1 MCAKLYIQYAASVNT
16 VFQIKM
22 IESIQLGARADA
34 LYVIRQAAVHLIDHQ
49 KTLWPLDELT
59 AEQVF
64 HGCQHDNIVTGYIGA
79 NPIAAMLLT
88 YHDPT
93 FWPDVPPNQAGF
105 IHKLSVVP
113 DYQGKGVAAQ
123 MVNFAKNEV
132 KNKEIPWLRLDCH
145 SDRNRLRNFYESLGF
160 RCVREGIA
168 EAHPT
173 AFYEIEV
180 YP

>member
-79 NPIAAMLLT
+79 NPIAALLLT

-113 DYQGKGVAAQ
+113 DYQGQGVAAQ

-132 KNKEIPWLRLDCH
+132 KKKKFPGSVWIVIQTEIDCGIFMRVWDLDVSEKGLPKHIQRL
-145 SDRNRLRNFYESLGF
+145 FMK
-160 RCVREGIA
+160 
-168 EAHPT
+168 
-173 AFYEIEV
+173 
-180 YP
+180 